1 VIQGLVSHMHLS
13 RTKTDHTPHPTA
25 WFSAWRL
32 AERNVK
38 LGIVIGK
45 LTIDLAILSAHLI
58 LRERFSGKAK
68 ETHGCSW
75 LDGLQ

>member
-1 VIQGLVSHMHLS
+1 MYLS
-13 RTKTDHTPHPTA
+13 RTETDHTPHPTA
-25 WFSAWRL
+25 WFSARRL
-32 AERNVK
+32 AERNVE

-58 LRERFSGKAK
+58 LREWSSGKAI
-68 ETHGCSW
+68 ETHVCSW